1 MRKIINALNIAFGQI
16 LNNKIRSLLSV
27 FAISIGVLVFL
38 FVFSALNYAKETK
51 AKQLAVAGENVFI
64 ISMYNE
70 NYARITMKDIEEM
83 EQKFPELNFIAP
95 RSELTGVKAIFNNKY
110 YETKLIGI
118 TPNHMKF
125 DWVYTNLKGRFISWD
140 DIKNRHKVAVFVKNP
155 AKNKGKIKRNGFM
168 SYSWGRYKEDAVDW
182 HEKQDPIGEKI
193 KIFRDTYTIV
203 GTIEAPL
210 YNEDNRVEQYET
222 DFFIPLSAYMDSFY
236 NNYLLITASFKDK
249 RTFPNL
255 KKRILRFLENKRKS
269 KKDDDEEYRNS
280 LINTYEDMIA
290 NRLKSMNESIKLI
303 SILGL
308 IALISGGIGIMNV
321 ILATIFARI
330 KEIGTRRALGA
341 SKTDIFMQFSAESII
356 LSLLGAFMGLILSY
370 FLIDYMGEVINM
382 KTSFSLLAVILAF
395 GMAIITGFIFS
406 IYPALK
412 AANMDPVEALKIE

>member
-38 FVFSALNYAKETK
+38 FVFSALNYAKEEK
-51 AKQLAVAGENVFI
+51 AKQLAVAGENVFTI
-64 ISMYNE
+64 NVWSNRNIK
-70 NYARITMKDIEEM
+70 ITMKEIEEI
-83 EQKFPELNFIAP
+83 EQKFPELNFVAP
-95 RSELTGVKAIFNNKY
+95 RAYITNTKNSFFNRKHYNTTY
-110 YETKLIGI
+110 IGI
-118 TPNHMKF
+118 TPNHTKF
-125 DWVYTNLKGRFISWD
+125 DWIYTNLKGRFISWD
-140 DIKNRHKVAVFVKNP
+140 DVKNRRKVAVYVKNP
-155 AKNKGKIKRNGFM
+155 LKNKDKYNRAEM
-168 SYSWGRYKEDAVDW
+168 RSSYYRYTDDGIEW
-182 HEKQDPIGEKI
+182 SGKQDIIGEKV
-193 KIFRDTYTIV
+193 KIFRDTYTVV
-203 GTIEAPL
+203 GSVEAPI
-210 YNEDNRVEQYET
+210 YTEDNRVETYDT
-222 DFFIPLSAYMDSFY
+222 NFFIPITADWYYGDYMY
-236 NNYLLITASFKDK
+236 ITASIKDK
-249 RTFPNL
+249 RLFPAV
-255 KKRILRFLENKRKS
+255 KKRLIYFLKNKLKI
-269 KKDDDEEYRNS
+269 EEEDIR
-280 LINTYEDMIA
+280 IRTYEDQIA
-290 NRLKSMNESIKLI
+290 NKLKNMDETIKLI

-382 KTSFSLLAVILAF
+382 KTSFSLLAVVLAF